1 MTDNDLRHKEG
12 NNETDMDIGKEVLG
26 TVVDMDT
33 GKDAYMAEH
42 LHTRDIPLI
51 QQVRVA
57 AYHKNRV
64 VYNMGKDT
72 GHASEGGTG
81 KQ

>member
-12 NNETDMDIGKEVLG
+12 NNETDMGIGKEVLG

-33 GKDAYMAEH
+33 GKDAYKAEH
-42 LHTRDIPLI
+42 LRTQDNLLT

-57 AYHKNRV
+57 ADHKDRV
-64 VYNMGKDT
+64 VYNTGKDT
-72 GHASEGGTG
+72 GRASEGGTG